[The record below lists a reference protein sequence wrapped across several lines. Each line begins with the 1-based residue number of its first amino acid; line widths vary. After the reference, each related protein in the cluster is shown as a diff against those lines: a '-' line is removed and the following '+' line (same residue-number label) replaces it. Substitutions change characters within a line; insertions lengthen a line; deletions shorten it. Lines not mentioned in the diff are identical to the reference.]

1 MNKLIIVLKFELN
14 YIVNRKKVVVTENK
28 LVFSE

>member
-1 MNKLIIVLKFELN
+1 MNKLVIVIKFELN
-14 YIVNRKKVVVTENK
+14 YIVNRKKVIATENK